1 MEQPTHF
8 IPFTTSIKGISIPEK
23 FTFPFFYEPHE
34 LSRRAAMDLQ
44 TYLEQQTDFDHNFGL
59 KENQSGFVIG
69 KMFGVLVVQTA
80 SGELGQLWAF
90 SGKLA
95 DQNHWPKFVPTVYD
109 MLSDKG
115 YFKKEELVLN
125 TLNEK
130 IIQKEASP
138 EGLEAKANKEL
149 LHNIAS
155 KEIAAYKLL
164 QKQNKQR
171 RSDFRSNNPDL
182 SDEALQ
188 HLIQESQMENI
199 RLRHLQ
205 LEWKT
210 KLEAA
215 QATFHRWEQEIES
228 LKEERRQRSAQ
239 LQNQLFSEYT
249 FLNQF
254 GATKNLLDLFEG
266 NPPAGAGEC
275 AAPKLLHYAFQHQL
289 TPIAMAEF
297 WWGQSPKSEIRKHQ
311 QFYPACTGKCAPI
324 LSHML
329 EGIPLEDN
337 PFLVNEGQTKTLE
350 IIYEDAYLMVINK
363 PESLLSTPGKNIS
376 DSVYTRIK
384 AQYPEATGPL
394 LVHRLD
400 QATSGLLLI
409 AKTQAIHKKLQY
421 QFISRKIE
429 KKYIAILEGIPQ
441 YNEGAIDL
449 PLRVDLDNRPH
460 QIVCETYGKPAK
472 THWKILQ
479 KDEKN
484 VVVEFKPI
492 TGRTHQLRVHAA
504 HSSGLNSPIKGDDL
518 YGSKADRLYLHAYEL
533 IFWHPILKKRML
545 LNCNPPFYK
554 MQIEY

>member
-1 MEQPTHF
+1 MDRPTHF
-8 IPFTTSIKGISIPEK
+8 IPFSTPVEGIALPEK
-23 FTFPFFYEPHE
+23 FTFPFFYEPHA
-34 LSRRAAMDLQ
+34 LSRIAAKELQ
-44 TYLEQQTDFDHNFGL
+44 AYLTHQTDFDHNFGL
-59 KENQSGFVIG
+59 NENKSGAVIG
-69 KMFGVLVVQTA
+69 KMFGVLVVQTS
-80 SGELGQLWAF
+80 SGDLGQLWAF

-109 MLSDKG
+109 MLTEKG

-125 TLNEK
+125 ALNEK
-130 IIQKEASP
+130 IAQKETSP
-138 EGLEAKANKEL
+138 EGLEAQANASL
-149 LHNIAS
+149 LINQAS
-155 KEIAAYKLL
+155 KAIADYKKM

-171 RSDFRSNNPDL
+171 RADFRTNNPTL
-182 SDEALQ
+182 SEEVVQ
-188 HLIQESQMENI
+188 QLIQESQLENI

-205 LEWKT
+205 LEWKAKIAT
-210 KLEAA
+210 A
-215 QATFHRWEQEIES
+215 QATFHRWEQEIEA

-239 LQNQLFSEYT
+239 LQNQLFSEYA
-249 FLNQF
+249 FLNRY
-254 GATKNLLDLFEG
+254 GVTKNLLDLFEG

-275 AAPKLLHYAFQHQL
+275 AAPKLLHYAFQQQL
-289 TPIAMAEF
+289 TPLAMAEF

-384 AQYPEATGPL
+384 AKYPEATGPL

-409 AKTQAIHKKLQY
+409 AKTQEIHKKLQY

-429 KKYIAILEGIPQ
+429 KKYIAVLEGVPQ
-441 YNEGAIDL
+441 NSEGTIDL
-449 PLRVDLDNRPH
+449 PLRVDLDNRPY
-460 QIVCETYGKPAK
+460 QIVCETYGKPA
-472 THWKILQ
+472 TTYWKILQ

-484 VVVEFKPI
+484 VVVELQPV

-504 HSSGLNSPIKGDDL
+504 HPGGLNCPIKGDDL
-518 YGSKADRLYLHAYEL
+518 YGTKADRLFLHAFE
-533 IFWHPILKKRML
+533 ISFWHPIHKCGITVKSEPDFF
-545 LNCNPPFYK
+545 N
-554 MQIEY
+554 I

>member
-1 MEQPTHF
+1 MERPTHF
-8 IPFTTSIKGISIPEK
+8 IPFSTPLEGIVLPEK
-23 FTFPFFYEPHE
+23 FTFPFFYEPHT
-34 LSRRAAMDLQ
+34 LSRIAAKELQ
-44 TYLEQQTDFDHNFGL
+44 TYLEYQTDFDHNFGL
-59 KENQSGFVIG
+59 DEHQKGPVIG

-109 MLSDKG
+109 MLTEKG
-115 YFKKEELVLN
+115 YFKTEERVLN
-125 TLNEK
+125 ALNEK
-130 IIQKEASP
+130 IAQKETAP
-138 EGLEAKANKEL
+138 EGLEAQKNVTVLSNQAAKA
-149 LHNIAS
+149 IA
-155 KEIAAYKLL
+155 EYKKL

-171 RSDFRSNNPDL
+171 RADFRINNPNA
-182 SDEALQ
+182 SEEVFQ
-188 HLIQESQMENI
+188 QLIQESQLENI

-205 LEWKT
+205 LEWKA
-210 KLEAA
+210 KIESA
-215 QATFHRWEQEIES
+215 QATFQRWEQEIES

-239 LQNQLFSEYT
+239 LQNQLFSEYA
-249 FLNQF
+249 FLNRY
-254 GATKNLLDLFEG
+254 GVTKNLLDLFEG

-289 TPIAMAEF
+289 TPVAMAEF

-329 EGIPLEDN
+329 EGIPMEDN
-337 PFLVNEGQTKTLE
+337 PFLVNEGQSKTLE
-350 IIYEDAYLMVINK
+350 IVYEDAYLMVINK

-384 AQYPEATGPL
+384 AQYPDAIGPL

-421 QFISRKIE
+421 QFIARKIE
-429 KKYIAILEGIPQ
+429 KKYIALLEGIPQ
-441 YNEGAIDL
+441 QHSGTIDL
-449 PLRVDLDNRPH
+449 PLRVDLDNRPQ
-460 QIVCETYGKPAK
+460 QIVCETFGKPA
-472 THWKILQ
+472 TTLWKVLR
-479 KDEKN
+479 KN
-484 VVVEFKPI
+484 SNTVLVEFQPI

-504 HSSGLNSPIKGDDL
+504 HPRGLNCPIKGDDL
-518 YGSKADRLYLHAYEL
+518 YGTKADRLHLHAATL
-533 IFWHPILKKRML
+533 RFWHPIEKKIMVL
-545 LNCNPPFYK
+545 ESPVPFDLT
-554 MQIEY
+554 

>member
-1 MEQPTHF
+1 MERPTHF
-8 IPFTTSIKGISIPEK
+8 IPFTTTLEGIAMPEK
-23 FTFPFFYEPHE
+23 FTFPYFYEPHE
-34 LSRRAAMDLQ
+34 LSRRAAKELQ
-44 TYLEQQTDFDHNFGL
+44 TYLGQQTDFDHNFGL
-59 KENQSGFVIG
+59 DENQTGPVIG

-109 MLSDKG
+109 MLTEKG

-125 TLNEK
+125 ALNEK
-130 IIQKEASP
+130 IAQKEASP
-138 EGLEAKANKEL
+138 EWLEAKANKEL
-149 LHNIAS
+149 LHNMAS
-155 KEIAAYKLL
+155 KEIAEYKLL

-171 RSDFRSNNPDL
+171 RADFRTNNPDL
-182 SDEALQ
+182 SEVALH
-188 HLIQESQMENI
+188 HLIQESQLENI

-205 LEWKT
+205 LQWKA

-215 QATFHRWEQEIES
+215 QATLHRLEQEIEL

-239 LQNQLFSEYT
+239 LQNQLFSEYA

-254 GATKNLLDLFEG
+254 GATKNLMDLFKG

-289 TPIAMAEF
+289 NPIAMAEF
-297 WWGQSPKSEIRKHQ
+297 WWGQSPKSEIRKHR

-329 EGIPLEDN
+329 EGIPMEEN
-337 PFLVNEGQTKTLE
+337 PFLVNDALTKTLE
-350 IIYEDAYLMVINK
+350 IIYEDAFLMVINK
-363 PESLLSTPGKNIS
+363 PESLLSTPGKSIK
-376 DSVYTRIK
+376 DSVYTRLK
-384 AQYPEATGPL
+384 KLYPEATGPL

-409 AKTQAIHKKLQY
+409 AKTQEIHKKLQY

-441 YNEGAIDL
+441 NNSGTIDL
-449 PLRVDLDNRPH
+449 PLRVDLDNRPQ
-460 QIVCETYGKPAK
+460 QIVCETYGKPA
-472 THWKILQ
+472 TTLWKVLR
-479 KDEKN
+479 N
-484 VVVEFKPI
+484 GTNTVMVEFQPI

-504 HSSGLNSPIKGDDL
+504 HPRGLNCPIKGDDL
-518 YGSKADRLYLHAYEL
+518 YGTKADRLHLHAATL
-533 IFWHPILKKRML
+533 RFWHPIEKKIMEL
-545 LNCNPPFYK
+545 ESPTPFDLT
-554 MQIEY
+554 

>member
-1 MEQPTHF
+1 
-8 IPFTTSIKGISIPEK
+8 
-23 FTFPFFYEPHE
+23 
-34 LSRRAAMDLQ
+34 
-44 TYLEQQTDFDHNFGL
+44 
-59 KENQSGFVIG
+59 
-69 KMFGVLVVQTA
+69 
-80 SGELGQLWAF
+80 
-90 SGKLA
+90 
-95 DQNHWPKFVPTVYD
+95 

-479 KDEKN
+479 KDKKN

>member
-59 KENQSGFVIG
+59 RENQSGFVIG

-171 RSDFRSNNPDL
+171 RADFRSNNPDL
-182 SDEALQ
+182 SDEALH

-350 IIYEDAYLMVINK
+350 IVYEDAFLMVINK
-363 PESLLSTPGKNIS
+363 PESLLSTPGKSIK
-376 DSVYTRIK
+376 DSVFTRLK
-384 AQYPEATGPL
+384 KQYPEATGPL

-409 AKTQAIHKKLQY
+409 AKTQEIHKKLQY

-441 YNEGAIDL
+441 NNSGTIDL

>member
-1 MEQPTHF
+1 MERPTHF
-8 IPFTTSIKGISIPEK
+8 IPFTTTLEGIAMPEK

-34 LSRRAAMDLQ
+34 LSRRAAKELQ
-44 TYLEQQTDFDHNFGL
+44 TYLGQQTDFDHNFGL
-59 KENQSGFVIG
+59 DENQTGPVIG

-109 MLSDKG
+109 MLTEKG

-125 TLNEK
+125 ALNEK
-130 IIQKEASP
+130 IAQKEASP
-138 EGLEAKANKEL
+138 EWLEAKANKEL

-155 KEIAAYKLL
+155 KEIAEYKLL
-164 QKQNKQR
+164 QKQNKQLR
-171 RSDFRSNNPDL
+171 ADFRTNNPDL
-182 SDEALQ
+182 SEVALH
-188 HLIQESQMENI
+188 HLIQESQLENI

-205 LEWKT
+205 LQWKA

-215 QATFHRWEQEIES
+215 QATLHRLEQEIEL

-239 LQNQLFSEYT
+239 LQNQLFSEYA

-254 GATKNLLDLFEG
+254 GATKNLMDLFKG

-289 TPIAMAEF
+289 NPIAMAEF
-297 WWGQSPKSEIRKHQ
+297 WWGQSPKSEIRKHR

-329 EGIPLEDN
+329 EGIPMEDN
-337 PFLVNEGQTKTLE
+337 PFLVNDALTKTLE
-350 IIYEDAYLMVINK
+350 IIYEDAFLMVINK
-363 PESLLSTPGKNIS
+363 PESLLSTPGKSIK
-376 DSVYTRIK
+376 DSVYTRLK
-384 AQYPEATGPL
+384 KQYPEATGPL

-409 AKTQAIHKKLQY
+409 AKTQEIHKKLQY

-441 YNEGAIDL
+441 NNSGTIDL

-460 QIVCETYGKPAK
+460 QIVCETYGKTA
-472 THWKILQ
+472 TTLWKVLRKEANNI
-479 KDEKN
+479 
-484 VVVEFKPI
+484 VVEFQPI

-504 HSSGLNSPIKGDDL
+504 HPNGLNCPIKGDDL
-518 YGSKADRLYLHAYEL
+518 YGTKADRLYLHAVTL
-533 IFWHPILKKRML
+533 RFWHPIEKKVMTL
-545 LNCNPPFYK
+545 ECTDPFDLEK
-554 MQIEY
+554 KSL

>member
-59 KENQSGFVIG
+59 RENQSGFVIG

-171 RSDFRSNNPDL
+171 RADFRSNNPDL
-182 SDEALQ
+182 SDEVLH

>member
-59 KENQSGFVIG
+59 RENQSGFVIG

-95 DQNHWPKFVPTVYD
+95 DKNHWPKFVPTVYD

-171 RSDFRSNNPDL
+171 RADFRSNNPDL
-182 SDEALQ
+182 SDEALH
-188 HLIQESQMENI
+188 HLIQKSQMENI

-337 PFLVNEGQTKTLE
+337 PFLVNEGQTKILE